1 MPTGEHEGLI
11 QLFEERLFLAPELLQ
26 LVYGLT
32 IPPDASVRKDDAAF
46 SDLKPPEYRADLVLV
61 VEAASYRRS
70 VIVEIQRRKDAKK
83 VRSWPRYVAARWS
96 TTGDPVVL
104 LVLATTRAVA
114 RWAARPIDTGHP
126 GFVLRPL
133 VLGPENVPLVTAERD
148 AIANPEL
155 AVLSAVIHGRGREAR
170 AVGTAA
176 VAGAVTLPEDDAR
189 LCVDLILN
197 ALSGRARREVEK
209 IMVQHYEPRS
219 EFLRKYLETGRQQGR
234 EEGREEGREVG
245 REEGREEATLVATAN
260 AILRVL
266 DARGLRV
273 SRAVERR
280 IRKCTD
286 LPTLELWH
294 ERAVTVERATKL
306 FD

>member
-1 MPTGEHEGLI
+1 MAQPRGYRGTRD
-11 QLFEERLFLAPELLQ
+11 QAVRLN
-26 LVYGLT
+26 
-32 IPPDASVRKDDAAF
+32 AAGSLRFF
-46 SDLKPPEYRADLVLV
+46 S
-61 VEAASYRRS
+61 
-70 VIVEIQRRKDAKK
+70 
-83 VRSWPRYVAARWS
+83 
-96 TTGDPVVL
+96 
-104 LVLATTRAVA
+104 
-114 RWAARPIDTGHP
+114 
-126 GFVLRPL
+126 
-133 VLGPENVPLVTAERD
+133 
-148 AIANPEL
+148 
-155 AVLSAVIHGRGREAR
+155 
-170 AVGTAA
+170 
-176 VAGAVTLPEDDAR
+176 EDDAR

-245 REEGREEATLVATAN
+245 REEATLLATAN

>member
-1 MPTGEHEGLI
+1 MAQPRGYRGTRD
-11 QLFEERLFLAPELLQ
+11 QAVRLN
-26 LVYGLT
+26 
-32 IPPDASVRKDDAAF
+32 AAGSLRFF
-46 SDLKPPEYRADLVLV
+46 S
-61 VEAASYRRS
+61 
-70 VIVEIQRRKDAKK
+70 
-83 VRSWPRYVAARWS
+83 
-96 TTGDPVVL
+96 
-104 LVLATTRAVA
+104 
-114 RWAARPIDTGHP
+114 
-126 GFVLRPL
+126 
-133 VLGPENVPLVTAERD
+133 
-148 AIANPEL
+148 
-155 AVLSAVIHGRGREAR
+155 
-170 AVGTAA
+170 
-176 VAGAVTLPEDDAR
+176 EDDAR

-286 LPTLELWH
+286 LPTLELWLS
-294 ERAVTVERATKL
+294 RAATVERATKL